1 VKKNLSSIRFR
12 ISKDV
17 ELKEYQT
24 TWQKLWETMK
34 FELEVKE
41 KVQKEWRNLKKGE
54 LMVILIVVIK
64 PLHRE
69 PLVLIIAIKTM

>member
-1 VKKNLSSIRFR
+1 
-12 ISKDV
+12 
-17 ELKEYQT
+17 
-24 TWQKLWETMK
+24 MK
-34 FELEVKE
+34 FELGVKE